1 MLNHSHDILSL
12 FLFNMPWCLCVLV
25 LAMALCLVV
34 ILIHI
39 FILVLF
45 LRLSFYSSLCFTLFS
60 SFTNCFWASP
70 RLVLVLVSFLV
81 LHFVKIFLLL
91 LVFNLVL
98 VLQNVFVIVLFLC
111 FNLSSLLSLSFCF
124 SYEVVSESNATAS
137 AFRFI

>member
-1 MLNHSHDILSL
+1 
-12 FLFNMPWCLCVLV
+12 
-25 LAMALCLVV
+25 MALCLVV

-98 VLQNVFVIVLFLC
+98 VLQNVFVIVLFFVFIIVLV
-111 FNLSSLLSLSFCF
+111 FLLPLRGGIRIKCDSFRIQV
-124 SYEVVSESNATAS
+124 YM
-137 AFRFI
+137 RD